1 MSTEAPILTE
11 TRGRVGVI
19 TLNRPQ
25 QLNAL
30 NDALMD
36 ALGQALLA
44 FDADEAIGA
53 IVITGSAK
61 AFAAGADIAAMADW
75 TYMDVYRSDFITRNW
90 ETIRRVRKPV
100 LAAVAG
106 FAMGG
111 GCELALACDIVIAAE
126 SAKFALPEVKLAMLP
141 GAGGTQRLPRA
152 IGKAKAMDL
161 CLSAR
166 VLDAAEADR
175 YGLVSRVVPDEQ
187 LLRGHAG
194 AGHADRRLLAA
205 GADGD
210 QGVGQPR
217 LRVVAE
223 RGHRLRASPA
233 ARPLRQRRRARRHEG
248 LPRQAHAGL
257 SPSLNGGNRT
267 WPSTTNPSTSCSPS
281 VQRFVRERLVPAE
294 DAVEEHDE
302 VPADIVDDMKA
313 MGLFGLS
320 IPEEY
325 GGIGLSMS
333 QECRVAY
340 EVGQTALAFRS
351 VFGTNVGIGSQGI
364 LMDGTAEQKR
374 EYLPQGGERRA
385 DHVLRADRARCR
397 LATRRRSR
405 RAASSTAT
413 TTCSTAASA
422 SSPTRRAPAPS
433 R

>member
-1 MSTEAPILTE
+1 MNTEVPVLIE
-11 TRGRVGVI
+11 TIGRVGLI
-19 TLNRPQ
+19 TLNRPK

-44 FDADEAIGA
+44 FDADDSIGA

-187 LLRGHAG
+187 LLPNTLALATQIAGYSLPALMAIKESVNRAYESPLSEGIGFERRQLHA
-194 AGHADRRLLAA
+194 RF
-205 GADGD
+205 
-210 QGVGQPR
+210 
-217 LRVVAE
+217 
-223 RGHRLRASPA
+223 ASDDA
-233 ARPLRQRRRARRHEG
+233 HEG
-248 LPRQAHAGL
+248 
-257 SPSLNGGNRT
+257 
-267 WPSTTNPSTSCSPS
+267 
-281 VQRFVRERLVPAE
+281 
-294 DAVEEHDE
+294 
-302 VPADIVDDMKA
+302 MKA
-313 MGLFGLS
+313 FL
-320 IPEEY
+320 
-325 GGIGLSMS
+325 
-333 QECRVAY
+333 
-340 EVGQTALAFRS
+340 
-351 VFGTNVGIGSQGI
+351 
-364 LMDGTAEQKR
+364 DKR
-374 EYLPQGGERRA
+374 KPNFTHR
-385 DHVLRADRARCR
+385 
-397 LATRRRSR
+397 
-405 RAASSTAT
+405 
-413 TTCSTAASA
+413 
-422 SSPTRRAPAPS
+422 
-433 R
+433 